1 MMRKRLFDHEDED
14 YAQMISDNMAMNSD
28 RDLMLCMGEHMAMDL
43 DSGELHLV
51 SEWSDD
57 EE

>member
-1 MMRKRLFDHEDED
+1 MMRKRLFDHKDEA
-14 YAQMISDNMAMNSD
+14 YAQTISDNMAMNSEG
-28 RDLMLCMGEHMAMDL
+28 DLMLRMGEHMAMDL

>member
-1 MMRKRLFDHEDED
+1 
-14 YAQMISDNMAMNSD
+14 
-28 RDLMLCMGEHMAMDL
+28 MAMDL

-57 EE
+57 EDNEQGCLLAGQLFSFGFSVLKCLCNHLK

>member
-1 MMRKRLFDHEDED
+1 MMRKRLFDHKDED
-14 YAQMISDNMAMNSD
+14 YAQMISDN
-28 RDLMLCMGEHMAMDL
+28 MAMDL

>member
-1 MMRKRLFDHEDED
+1 MMRKRLFDHKDED
-14 YAQMISDNMAMNSD
+14 YAQTISDNMAMNSD
-28 RDLMLCMGEHMAMDL
+28 GDLMLRIGEHMAMDL

-51 SEWSDD
+51 SEQSDD

>member
-1 MMRKRLFDHEDED
+1 MMRKRLFDHKDED
-14 YAQMISDNMAMNSD
+14 YAQTISDNMAMNSD
-28 RDLMLCMGEHMAMDL
+28 GDLMLRIGEHMAMDL

-51 SEWSDD
+51 LEQSDD

>member
-1 MMRKRLFDHEDED
+1 MMRKRLFDHKDED
-14 YAQMISDNMAMNSD
+14 YAQTISDNMAMNSEG
-28 RDLMLCMGEHMAMDL
+28 DLMLRMGEHMAMDL

>member
-1 MMRKRLFDHEDED
+1 MRKRLFDHKDED
-14 YAQMISDNMAMNSD
+14 YAQTISDNMAMNSD
-28 RDLMLCMGEHMAMDL
+28 GDLMLCMGEHMAMEL